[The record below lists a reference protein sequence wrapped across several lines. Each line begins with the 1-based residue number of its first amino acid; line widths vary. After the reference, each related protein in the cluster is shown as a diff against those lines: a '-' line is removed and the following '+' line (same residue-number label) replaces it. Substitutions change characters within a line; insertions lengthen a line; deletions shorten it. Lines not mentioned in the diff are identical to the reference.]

1 MLDLFEFR
9 LVYFILYRLSVEY
22 LPKVRGAMMAV
33 FPSYPEEAPR
43 DPKEFERFCA
53 RLLWEKGYRDVRWVG
68 RPGDMSLDIIC
79 RGLTEE
85 KVGVQCKRYSPETRV
100 GPKEI
105 REFIGALT
113 INGCERGV
121 FITTSTL
128 TDAAWRI
135 VKTHGSI
142 EVIDD
147 PKLRRKIKWLHGS
160 HEYYDESYPD
170 SGELIVYEDRGKNI
184 LAGIL
189 SLLYLFGFIAFLIW
203 LMISGS

>member
-79 RGLTEE
+79 RGLTER
-85 KVGVQCKRYSPETRV
+85 GL
-100 GPKEI
+100 
-105 REFIGALT
+105 EF
-113 INGCERGV
+113 NVRG
-121 FITTSTL
+121 I
-128 TDAAWRI
+128 
-135 VKTHGSI
+135 
-142 EVIDD
+142 
-147 PKLRRKIKWLHGS
+147 LRRLGS
-160 HEYYDESYPD
+160 APRRSA
-170 SGELIVYEDRGKNI
+170 N
-184 LAGIL
+184 L
-189 SLLYLFGFIAFLIW
+189 SER
-203 LMISGS
+203 